1 VEVENGKVQVAFEL
15 NPINGKDE
23 GGYPIKKKRLLVG
36 RSKACDIVLDHD
48 DITAIHAV
56 IEVTKSGNKIYDMNS
71 TNGTFV
77 NGKSVVV
84 EEFKLGD
91 ELRFGSNL
99 YTFKEYSKEDILPP
113 PLAMLDDGLPP
124 VIDESPRL
132 PKPPSEVEARET
144 AEYVPVVEYPLAR
157 DPNAEFS
164 EYIFEDSDKLYPIF
178 KYDVSKSSVEII
190 VLFKDRVYSVDFLP
204 DRDGIYNLVGF
215 QPDESDVEYSYLG
228 KDEKVP
234 LVKMTNG
241 HSIVFPIP
249 GYEMQSLSDNEISTN
264 SSEIELHRDDILRF
278 QNGDL
283 QVFVRGDEAPPK
295 VAPAPML
302 RRDSGDLKKYFLLML
317 LLVTFVMGSL
327 TFIEVDEEIEKEKV
341 PDRIA
346 KILYKKKFK
355 AKKSPAIDKTK
366 NKPKEKVQK
375 SNTLAQ
381 KNSSTQQKK
390 VVVDKSKVKVGTKG
404 SKSAKKTGLVKKA
417 SPNKG
422 KKDNL
427 VDKVTPKKKSGSG
440 KPRSTNK
447 PAKVTAKSK
456 SKGRVDTYKSF
467 NFKSTV
473 SSLLSKGGATS
484 TFKAQS
490 NSASVSDSSS
500 VDSGDTDGATLKK
513 ATVSNNVG
521 SLSGS
526 AQGKLDSSKG
536 VEGLVDKKNIYTAG
550 LPFKTVILGG
560 MDPDIIRK
568 IIEDHIPQFRYCYQ
582 KELDKAAREFSG
594 VVRLNFIIGASG
606 HVTKAG
612 VDSFSPLPVRVKG
625 CVVNVLKG
633 IKFPEPL
640 GGGVVEVNQPFN
652 FYPKRK

>member
-1 VEVENGKVQVAFEL
+1 MEVGNGKLPVAFEL
-15 NPINGKDE
+15 NPVGGKGE
-23 GGYPIKKKRLLVG
+23 GGYAIKKKRLLVG

-56 IEVTKSGNKIYDMNS
+56 IEVTESGNKIYDMNS
-71 TNGTFV
+71 TNGTFI

-91 ELRFGSNL
+91 EIRFGSNQ

-113 PLAMLDDGLPP
+113 PLAMLDDGMPP
-124 VIDESPRL
+124 IISESPRL
-132 PKPPSEVEARET
+132 PNPPSEAESRET

-157 DPNAEFS
+157 DPKAEFS
-164 EYIFEDSDKLYPIF
+164 EYIFEDTDQLYPIF

-190 VLFKDRVYSVDFLP
+190 VLFKDRVYSVDYLP
-204 DRDGIYNLVGF
+204 DSDGIYNLVGF
-215 QPDESDVEYSYLG
+215 QPGDSDVEYSYLG

-234 LVKMTNG
+234 LVKNENG

-249 GYEMQSLSDNEISTN
+249 GYEFQSLSDNEADL
-264 SSEIELHRDDILRF
+264 SSGEVELNRDDILRF
-278 QNGDL
+278 RNGDL

-295 VAPAPML
+295 VAPAPFS

-327 TFIEVDEEIEKEKV
+327 SFIEVDEEIEKEKA

-366 NKPKEKVQK
+366 DQPKNRPQK

-381 KNSSTQQKK
+381 KNSATQQKK
-390 VVVDKSKVKVGTKG
+390 VVVDTKKVKVGQKG

-422 KKDNL
+422 TKDNL
-427 VDKVTPKKKSGSG
+427 VDKVSPRKKSGSG
-440 KPRSTNK
+440 KPKSTNK
-447 PAKVTAKSK
+447 PAKVTARSK

-490 NSASVSDSSS
+490 NSASVSNSSS
-500 VDSGDTDGATLKK
+500 IDSGDTEGATLKK

-582 KELDKAAREFSG
+582 KELDKAVKEFSG

>member
-1 VEVENGKVQVAFEL
+1 VEVGNGKLPVAFEL
-15 NPINGKDE
+15 NPVGAKGE
-23 GGYPIKKKRLLVG
+23 GGYAIKKKRLLVG

-56 IEVTKSGNKIYDMNS
+56 IEVTEAGNKVYDMNS
-71 TNGTFV
+71 TNGTFI
-77 NGKSVVV
+77 NGRVVV
-84 EEFKLGD
+84 VGEFKLGD
-91 ELRFGSNL
+91 EIRFGSNL

-124 VIDESPRL
+124 IITESPRL
-132 PKPPSEVEARET
+132 PNPPSEVEARET

-157 DPNAEFS
+157 DPKAEFS
-164 EYIFEDSDKLYPIF
+164 EYIFEDSDQLYPIF

-190 VLFKDRVYSVDFLP
+190 VLFKDRVYSVDYLP
-204 DRDGIYNLVGF
+204 DSDGVYSLVGF
-215 QPDESDVEYSYLG
+215 DPGDSDVEYSYLG

-234 LVKMTNG
+234 LVKIQDG

-249 GYEMQSLSDNEISTN
+249 GYEFQSLSD
-264 SSEIELHRDDILRF
+264 IETDLKSGEVELNRDDILRF
-278 QNGDL
+278 KNGDL

-295 VAPAPML
+295 VAPAPIL

-317 LLVTFVMGSL
+317 LLVSFVMGSL
-327 TFIEVDEEIEKEKV
+327 SFIEVDEEIEREKV

-366 NKPKEKVQK
+366 NKPNKPQK

-381 KNSSTQQKK
+381 KNSATQQKK
-390 VVVDKSKVKVGTKG
+390 IVVDSKNIKTGKKG
-404 SKSAKKTGLVKKA
+404 SKSAKKTGLVKKT

-427 VDKVTPKKKSGSG
+427 IDKVSPKKKSGSG
-440 KPRSTNK
+440 KPKSTNR
-447 PAKVTAKSK
+447 PTKVSAKSK

-484 TFKAQS
+484 TFKAKS

-500 VDSGDTDGATLKK
+500 IDSGDTDGATLKK

-526 AQGKLDSSKG
+526 AQGKLDSSRG

>member
-1 VEVENGKVQVAFEL
+1 MEVENGKFPVAFEL
-15 NPINGKDE
+15 NPIDGKGE

-56 IEVTKSGNKIYDMNS
+56 IEINEAGNRIYDMNS

-77 NGKSVVV
+77 NGKSVVA

-91 ELRFGSNL
+91 EIRFGSNQ
-99 YTFKEYSKEDILPP
+99 YSFKEYSKEDILPP

-124 VIDESPRL
+124 IITESPRL
-132 PKPPSEVEARET
+132 PNPPTEAEERET
-144 AEYVPVVEYPLAR
+144 AEYVPTVEYPLAR
-157 DPNAEFS
+157 DPKAEFS

-178 KYDVSKSSVEII
+178 KYDVSKSSVEVI
-190 VLFKDRVYSVDFLP
+190 VLFKDRVYSVDYLP
-204 DRDGIYNLVGF
+204 DSDGVYNLVGF
-215 QPDESDVEYSYLG
+215 EADDQDVEYSYLG

-234 LVKMTNG
+234 LVKMQNG

-249 GYEMQSLSDNEISTN
+249 GYEFQSLSDNKANLN
-264 SSEIELHRDDILRF
+264 SSEIELNRDDILRF
-278 QNGDL
+278 KNGDL
-283 QVFVRGDEAPPK
+283 QIFVRGDEAPPK
-295 VAPAPML
+295 VAAAPIL

-327 TFIEVDEEIEKEKV
+327 SFIEVDEEIEKEKV

-381 KNSSTQQKK
+381 KNSATQQKK
-390 VVVDKSKVKVGTKG
+390 VVVDQSKVKVGTKG
-404 SKSAKKTGLVKKA
+404 SKNAKKTGLVKKA

-422 KKDNL
+422 AKDNL
-427 VDKVTPKKKSGSG
+427 VDKVTPTKKSGSG
-440 KPRSTNK
+440 KPKSTNK

-456 SKGRVDTYKSF
+456 AKGRVDTYKSF

-490 NSASVSDSSS
+490 NSASVSDSNSF
-500 VDSGDTDGATLKK
+500 DSGDSEGATLKK